1 MRFTLSSTA
10 LCNKLVALSRVINSK
25 NSLTILSDFVFD
37 VEDNL
42 LKLTASDSENTLH
55 TTMSLTESDSNGRF
69 AINNHNLLEAIKG
82 ISEQPITFDVNLS
95 ENLVKVNYQNGL
107 FSLPIESA
115 DEYPATQE
123 QCR

>member
-55 TTMSLTESDSNGRF
+55 TTMSLS
-69 AINNHNLLEAIKG
+69 
-82 ISEQPITFDVNLS
+82 
-95 ENLVKVNYQNGL
+95 
-107 FSLPIESA
+107 
-115 DEYPATQE
+115 
-123 QCR
+123 